1 MGRGSVKVPA
11 ASGSARLEF
20 CSWLDPVPCLGVGV
34 GDRQEAQATQALS
47 RPQRGIGRARIGAA
61 SAWASNGALI

>member
-1 MGRGSVKVPA
+1 MKVPA
-11 ASGSARLEF
+11 ASGRVRLEF

-47 RPQRGIGRARIGAA
+47 PPQRTRIGAA